1 MPWNRGIHCNLTWSP
16 IIFFFFCANRLHALN
31 ITFTNKVHDVFIIKK
46 CHNQIAMLIN
56 VYEKKNFNP
65 NNKSIKK
72 VNILKTPYI
81 FLVSIKL
88 FFDDK
93 IQNIIIIIKFN
104 IKLHT
109 EKRGTD

>member
-1 MPWNRGIHCNLTWSP
+1 MFTE
-16 IIFFFFCANRLHALN
+16 IFF
-31 ITFTNKVHDVFIIKK
+31 
-46 CHNQIAMLIN
+46 
-56 VYEKKNFNP
+56 FNP

-81 FLVSIKL
+81 FLVLIQL

-104 IKLHT
+104 IK
-109 EKRGTD
+109 